1 MPSQTSGLNVNHRQR
16 RLGTIVSVMSIAEKP
31 GMTQRKS
38 IGMMQSDSFRGQSGP
53 RSAVFQCLKGHQ
65 SQKSMS
71 L

>member
-38 IGMMQSDSFRGQSGP
+38 IGMMRSDFFRGHSEP
-53 RSAVFQCLKGHQ
+53 RSAEFRRPKRHQ